1 MLGSHLWSSEQPK
14 MSPTTDYNI
23 ARDQIRERIIN
34 LDLPPGSVINES
46 RLMAELGLGR
56 TPIREALKLLEAENL
71 VVIVPR
77 RGIFV
82 SGIGLNHLHQIYEVR
97 VALEPMAAR
106 LAAIRITPSRL
117 SQLQLCAPDMG
128 QVDELDIPTVYRLD
142 SAFHRVLARATGNDL
157 LVHSIT
163 QHYNLA
169 LRLWNLVQDRLAPA
183 DLALDTHVPLIDAIA
198 RHDPDRA
205 EEVMVEHITR
215 FHNRIRQ
222 LL

>member
-1 MLGSHLWSSEQPK
+1 
-14 MSPTTDYNI
+14 
-23 ARDQIRERIIN
+23 
-34 LDLPPGSVINES
+34 
-46 RLMAELGLGR
+46 MAELGLGR

-82 SGIGLNHLHQIYEVR
+82 SEIGLNHLHQIYEMR
-97 VALEPMAAR
+97 ICLEPTAAR
-106 LAAIRITPSRL
+106 LAAIRITPARL
-117 SQLQLCAPDMG
+117 SQLQLCTDDMG
-128 QVDELDIPTVYRLD
+128 HVDNLDIPTTYRLD

-169 LRLWNLVQDRLAPA
+169 LRLWNLVQDRLVPS
-183 DLALDTHVPLIDAIA
+183 DLALDAHVPLIEAVAD
-198 RHDPDRA
+198 HDPERA
-205 EEVMVEHITR
+205 EAIMLEHINR
-215 FHNRIRQ
+215 FHERIRQ

>member
-1 MLGSHLWSSEQPK
+1 
-14 MSPTTDYNI
+14 MSPTDYNI
-23 ARDQIRERIIN
+23 ARDQIRERIIS
-34 LDLPPGSVINES
+34 LSLPPGSVINEAH
-46 RLMAELGLGR
+46 LMEELGLGR

-82 SGIGLNHLHQIYEVR
+82 SEIGLNHLHQIYEMR
-97 VALEPMAAR
+97 VCMEPMAAR

-117 SQLQLCAPDMG
+117 SQLQLCAADMG
-128 QVDELDIPTVYRLD
+128 QVDKLDIPTVYRLD

-169 LRLWNLVQDRLAPA
+169 HRLWNLVQDRLVPS
-183 DLALDTHVPLIDAIA
+183 DLALDTHVPLIEAVAD
-198 RHDPDRA
+198 HDPEQA
-205 EEVMVEHITR
+205 EIVMTEHINR
-215 FHNRIRQ
+215 FHERIRQ